1 LKISS
6 TCTAVEWNYPGTAR
20 VDAGLGLRSSLV
32 ARELVL
38 LFFVV
43 FFFLVI

>member
-1 LKISS
+1 MELS
-6 TCTAVEWNYPGTAR
+6 WNCAR
-20 VDAGLGLRSSLV
+20 VDAGLGLTSLV

-43 FFFLVI
+43 FFFL